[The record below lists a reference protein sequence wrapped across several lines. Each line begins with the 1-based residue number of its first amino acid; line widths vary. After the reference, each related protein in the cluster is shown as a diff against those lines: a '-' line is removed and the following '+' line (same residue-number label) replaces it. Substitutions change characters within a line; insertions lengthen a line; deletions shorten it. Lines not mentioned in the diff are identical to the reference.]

1 MRPSQQHCTFLEN
14 NCPLLIKGWKMRSIL
29 VLLKWSFVAIQEAAI
44 ILIVWSLS
52 IVTSKK
58 SIMNESNHIW
68 YHLLDDLFPLKC
80 ITSNDEFGL
89 LSIKRDLQISF
100 KISERKIELHVRK
113 LFWILNFV
121 SIFMTAIVAK
131 DKPLLPKFITVLWV
145 YLRNYELHCFKTGI
159 SHNCTLH
166 I

>member
-1 MRPSQQHCTFLEN
+1 MRPPQQHCTFLQN

-68 YHLLDDLFPLKC
+68 YHLLDDLFPLC

-89 LSIKRDLQISF
+89 LSIKKGLAEIIQNIW
-100 KISERKIELHVRK
+100 KEIELHVCK
-113 LFWILNFV
+113 LSWILNFV
-121 SIFMTAIVAK
+121 SIFMTAIVTK

-159 SHNCTLH
+159 SHNCISH

>member
-1 MRPSQQHCTFLEN
+1 MDKRLEIYIYSQLQKQPDYINRIMRPPQQHCTFLEN

-89 LSIKRDLQISF
+89 LSIKRGLQKSF
-100 KISERKIELHVRK
+100 KISEKK
-113 LFWILNFV
+113 LSSTFVNCFEFWTSLVFLWQPLWQRINIYFLN
-121 SIFMTAIVAK
+121 S
-131 DKPLLPKFITVLWV
+131 
-145 YLRNYELHCFKTGI
+145 
-159 SHNCTLH
+159 
-166 I
+166 